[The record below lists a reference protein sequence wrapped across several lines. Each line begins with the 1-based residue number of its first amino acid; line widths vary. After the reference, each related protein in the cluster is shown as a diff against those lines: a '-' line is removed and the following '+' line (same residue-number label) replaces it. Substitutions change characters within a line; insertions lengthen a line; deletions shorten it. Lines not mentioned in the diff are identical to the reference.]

1 MKLRKKSIFYGYWFL
16 SFCLCHSKPAA
27 RGNNFTIEY
36 NSKITYYNTAME
48 ELDDNIFDVI
58 TKLWNNKRQPNENSV
73 YNHILKRVELL
84 TAIQLEA
91 GALIKEFL

>member
-1 MKLRKKSIFYGYWFL
+1 
-16 SFCLCHSKPAA
+16 
-27 RGNNFTIEY
+27 
-36 NSKITYYNTAME
+36 ME

-58 TKLWNNKRQPNENSV
+58 TKLWTNKRQPNENSF